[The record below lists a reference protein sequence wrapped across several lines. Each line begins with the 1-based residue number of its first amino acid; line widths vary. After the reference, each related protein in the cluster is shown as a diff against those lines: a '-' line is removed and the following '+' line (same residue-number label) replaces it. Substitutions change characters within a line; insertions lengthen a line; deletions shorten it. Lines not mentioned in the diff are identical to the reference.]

1 MSIVTFSLSTFFTLL
16 VVVDPPAVIPVFLA
30 MTHDQDEASR
40 RATARRAAVVALV
53 VLLAFATL
61 GGVVF
66 SWLGISMP
74 AFRVAGGVL
83 LLLLAIDMLRA
94 QPSRQTTTP
103 EEQREGIEKEDV
115 SIFPLAIPMLAG
127 PGATSTVMVQISRT
141 KTFLEFAIVAIS
153 IGVVCLLCG
162 LALGA
167 AAFLAKR
174 LGKTG
179 LNVLQRVMGLILAAA
194 AVEFVLDGLVEF
206 ARGRALLG

>member
-1 MSIVTFSLSTFFTLL
+1 MSIVPFALSTFFTLL

-30 MTHDQDEASR
+30 ITHDQDEASR
-40 RATARRAAVVALV
+40 RNTARRAALVALV
-53 VLLAFATL
+53 VLLAFATV

-74 AFRVAGGVL
+74 AFRVAGGIL

-141 KTFLEFAIVAIS
+141 KTLVEFSLVAASIV
-153 IGVVCLLCG
+153 VVCLLCG